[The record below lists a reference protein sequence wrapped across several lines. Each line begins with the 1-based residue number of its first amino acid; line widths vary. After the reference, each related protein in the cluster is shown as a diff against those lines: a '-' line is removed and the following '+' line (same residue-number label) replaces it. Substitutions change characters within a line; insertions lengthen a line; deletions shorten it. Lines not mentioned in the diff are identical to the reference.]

1 MRNGLRI
8 FTLGIV
14 CTVSFIYGCSLGGN
28 PRSASD
34 RIAKNNQAREAE
46 AWPGEPCGLDPEN
59 AWDIVRVFYGTDRKP
74 TGDSTPNNYYGPE
87 PSALQYGMCEVSIPP
102 SHDYGE
108 IERPS
113 IWKLEFNENPDRHV
127 MLQSI
132 EAVEEDRFLKDLQDD
147 VKFSGS
153 EEAFV
158 FVHGYNVSFAHAA
171 RRTAQMAHDLRFQG
185 PPIMFSWPSQGK
197 LPGYV
202 ADMTSADFAKEH
214 VLEFVE
220 KIARDSGA
228 KKVHLIAHSMGNRI
242 VTDVLKNLSEQSL
255 YRDVPKFN
263 QVILAAPDIDARTFK
278 YEIAPKITQADRVT
292 IYASSNDKALKAS
305 QLVHQGRR
313 LGQGG
318 IELTVFPEQK
328 FIDMIDASQVDFGLF
343 ELGHASYADGLL
355 VDVKR
360 TLSGA
365 PVISRGL
372 TAHESNY
379 AWLVPGPL
387 RPIADQPS
395 EIQTASMETIS
406 PEVAIQEPPQET
418 ATNSRWTWWKI
429 FWPF

>member
-1 MRNGLRI
+1 MRNGFRI

-14 CTVSFIYGCSLGGN
+14 CTASFIYGCSLGGN

-34 RIAKNNQAREAE
+34 HLPKNYEKT
-46 AWPGEPCGLDPEN
+46 L
-59 AWDIVRVFYGTDRKP
+59 DIVRVYYGTDRTP
-74 TGDSTPNNYYGPE
+74 TGERSPNNYYGSE
-87 PSALQYGMCEVSIPP
+87 PTALQYGICEVSIP
-102 SHDYGE
+102 STHDYGE

-113 IWKLEFNENPDRHV
+113 IWKLEFSENPERHV
-127 MLQSI
+127 MLQSV
-132 EAVEEDRFLKDLQDD
+132 EALLEDEFLKDLQDE
-147 VKFSGS
+147 VKYSES

-171 RRTAQMAHDLRFQG
+171 RRTAQMAHDLKFQG

-202 ADMTSADFAKEH
+202 ADMTSADFAKDH

-318 IELTVFPEQK
+318 VELTVFPEQK

-355 VDVKR
+355 VDVQR
-360 TLSGA
+360 TLAGA
-365 PVISRGL
+365 PVVSRGL
-372 TAHESNY
+372 TAHESQF

-387 RPIADQPS
+387 RPTEDLTS
-395 EIQTASMETIS
+395 EIQTASLETLS
-406 PEVAIQEPPQET
+406 PDTVVTKESSKPDSV
-418 ATNSRWTWWKI
+418 SGWSWWKI

>member
-14 CTVSFIYGCSLGGN
+14 CTISFVYGCSLDGDSQPLNSKG
-28 PRSASD
+28 PDEYSR
-34 RIAKNNQAREAE
+34 
-46 AWPGEPCGLDPEN
+46 GEPCSPDPEK
-59 AWDIVRVFYGTDRKP
+59 AWDIVRVYYGTDRTP
-74 TGDSTPNNYYGPE
+74 TGDTRPNNFYGPE
-87 PSALQYGMCEVSIPP
+87 PSVLQYGMCEVSIPG

-113 IWKLEFNENPDRHV
+113 IWKLEFTENPERHV
-127 MLQSI
+127 MLKVVVP
-132 EAVEEDRFLKDLQDD
+132 VEEDQFLEELQKE
-147 VKFSGS
+147 VTFSGS

-220 KIARDSGA
+220 KIAHDSGA

-242 VTDVLKNLSEQSL
+242 VTDVLKNLSEQSR
-255 YRDVPKFN
+255 YREVPKFN

-278 YEIAPKITQADRVT
+278 YEIAPKITQADRIT

-318 IELTVFPEQK
+318 VELTVFPEQK

-360 TLSGA
+360 TLAGT
-365 PVISRGL
+365 PVVTRGL
-372 TAHESNY
+372 TAHESHY

-387 RPIADQPS
+387 LPI
-395 EIQTASMETIS
+395 EELTFGIQTASLETI
-406 PEVAIQEPPQET
+406 PPET
-418 ATNSRWTWWKI
+418 AVIEKSAVPSSSSRWSWWKI